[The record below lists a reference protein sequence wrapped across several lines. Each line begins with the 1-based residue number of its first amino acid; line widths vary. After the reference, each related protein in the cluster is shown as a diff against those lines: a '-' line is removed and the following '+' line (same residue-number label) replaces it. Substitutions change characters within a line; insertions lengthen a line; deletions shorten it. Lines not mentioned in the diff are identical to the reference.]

1 MILSLL
7 TRSTLLLLVVNHSV
21 AQEWYT
27 QDNYGPEFYSPSV
40 VKDTPPSFLKER
52 EAEISANESNLVY
65 LPDYVSN
72 IRPKRDLDDADNEQ
86 HGSDITEYTPNDLL
100 GHVDELSDSKV
111 QSVDPNS
118 FPDINDQR
126 VTNNSYDY
134 ANSDTSNSYEYPQSD
149 TNSNGNSVTNA
160 DVNSDTNSDV
170 NSDTN
175 SDVNSDTNR
184 DVNSDTN
191 SDVNSEANSDTNI
204 VTKNVADGDA
214 NIVTSSD
221 TNSDVNSDINSDVS
235 SDTNSNVNSDINSDG
250 NSDTNSD
257 VNSEANSDANIVTKN
272 VTDSDANIVTS
283 NDTNSDVNSDTNT
296 DASNDA
302 NIVTKNVTDSDANS
316 NVNSVTHT
324 ETSLYDIET
333 TDRSNDVMDE
343 KDEPANYAD
352 TKDARNNEV
361 IQEGSGES
369 FQADDSHTINKK
381 ENDSKTTGEHAAEAD
396 QDNQRKIVGK
406 EQKNK
411 TATAIS
417 SITTSPNESGSG
429 SFRREEE
436 EDYDDDDDDDDGD
449 DDELLKGDEDENE
462 DEQPVKRQNLGMKL
476 M

>member
-1 MILSLL
+1 M
-7 TRSTLLLLVVNHSV
+7 LLVVNHSV

-40 VKDTPPSFLKER
+40 VKDTPPSFLKKR
-52 EAEISANESNLVY
+52 DAEISANESNLVY

-72 IRPKRDLDDADNEQ
+72 IRQKRDLDDADNEQ
-86 HGSDITEYTPNDLL
+86 HSSDITEYTPNDLL
-100 GHVDELSDSKV
+100 GHVDELSDSNV

-149 TNSNGNSVTNA
+149 SNSNGNSVTNA
-160 DVNSDTNSDV
+160 DVNTNTNS
-170 NSDTN
+170 
-175 SDVNSDTNR
+175 

-204 VTKNVADGDA
+204 VTKNV
-214 NIVTSSD
+214 
-221 TNSDVNSDINSDVS
+221 
-235 SDTNSNVNSDINSDG
+235 
-250 NSDTNSD
+250 
-257 VNSEANSDANIVTKN
+257 
-272 VTDSDANIVTS
+272 TDSDANIVTS
-283 NDTNSDVNSDTNT
+283 NVANSNVNSDTNT

-352 TKDARNNEV
+352 TSDTKDARNNEV
-361 IQEGSGES
+361 IIQEGSGES
-369 FQADDSHTINKK
+369 FQADDSHTINKE
-381 ENDSKTTGEHAAEAD
+381 ENDSKTTGQHAAEAD

-406 EQKNK
+406 ERKNK

-436 EDYDDDDDDDDGD
+436 DYDDDDDDDDEGD